1 MEEEESRQCRK
12 RKECDE
18 DDQGCCLEKIL
29 AISDDEDEA
38 DDVERFKISE
48 EAVAEMMR
56 WLQHEIGL
64 GGSPLPSPS
73 QETTFAIINGNE
85 ESCGS
90 SFSGPESTVMASIDT
105 RGVACASC
113 FIGGPSDRAPL
124 FWPWP
129 VSSVEDGGYWPEPV
143 GTVGATAAAME
154 EDEEEWLARVLDE
167 PGFDFEG
174 LL

>member
-1 MEEEESRQCRK
+1 MEEVESRQCRK

-29 AISDDEDEA
+29 AISDDENEA
-38 DDVERFKISE
+38 YNVEKFQISE
-48 EAVAEMMR
+48 AAVVEMMG

-64 GGSPLPSPS
+64 GGSPTASPS
-73 QETTFAIINGNE
+73 QETTLVTVNGNE

-90 SFSGPESTVMASIDT
+90 SFSGPDSTVMASVDT
-105 RGVACASC
+105 RCVACASC

-124 FWPWP
+124 CWPWP
-129 VSSVEDGGYWPEPV
+129 LSSAEDGGHRPEPA
-143 GTVGATAAAME
+143 GSTTAPKE
-154 EDEEEWLARVLDE
+154 EDDEDWLAQVLDE
-167 PGFDFEG
+167 PGFDLELEG